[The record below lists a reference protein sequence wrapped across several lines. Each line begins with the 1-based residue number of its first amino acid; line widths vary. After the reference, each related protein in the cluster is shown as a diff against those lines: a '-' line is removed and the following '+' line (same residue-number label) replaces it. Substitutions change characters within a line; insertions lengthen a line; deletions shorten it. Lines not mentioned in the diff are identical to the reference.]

1 MAKEKKSVSEK
12 YTTEKGTLVGF
23 ISLFEPSTKFN
34 KEGVYQA
41 HLLLPKEEGEKQKSK
56 KLELSNLNSLVK
68 AQK

>member
-12 YTTEKGTLVGF
+12 YTTEKGTLTGF

-41 HLLLPKEEGEKQKSK
+41 HLLLSK
-56 KLELSNLNSLVK
+56 DECTS
-68 AQK
+68 